1 MTLCV
6 LCLAIVRLVSVV
18 GHLVKMSRDGP
29 WRGKWVAGDG
39 GTRRGDPI
47 CVVGRQEPAEELS

>member
-6 LCLAIVRLVSVV
+6 LCLVIVRLVSVV

-39 GTRRGDPI
+39 GTRGGDPI
-47 CVVGRQEPAEELS
+47 CVVGRQEPAE